1 MGGRLLIRRS
11 KRIAVHLSVIFVS
24 LVVAV
29 GVTLGV
35 VQYFENREQQARLAE
50 KAFAAANK
58 AITVKVSDIFRPAE
72 LAVELVS
79 RNPVMT
85 ATTLQDRLGYRRR
98 LARYLDLNP
107 TLASVFIGYPDG
119 DFMLVRRMATD
130 ADRERFKASP
140 DTQYVIQAI
149 ERDEGGFEEGVFI
162 FYDARYR
169 EISRRVVDGYTSYD
183 PRKRPWFQQAYRS
196 GKQVKTAPYIFFTTK
211 DVGTT
216 LARGNRGEAVTGV
229 DITLQSLSD
238 WLASLLPVPGT
249 DIALIDDKNRL
260 IAHADPSRLAMIDKQ
275 DPSRL
280 ILADIDSP
288 ENKVLKQ
295 VLNSEQGKTD
305 DIFAFKVE
313 GEAYR
318 GLVVPVTVE
327 GSGDYRLLMA
337 VSDKDLYA
345 DVNRAAF
352 RAAGYIAV
360 ILLISIA
367 ITVMV
372 AGYIAKPLAALARD
386 VQSIRR
392 FDFSASE
399 PDETHIIE
407 IDELSVA
414 IDSMKETIRKFLDIS
429 TAIAAEEDFDKLLER
444 LLDEIIATTKT
455 EAGILYL
462 TSDDDKYLIPHA
474 IRRDGRRPLDAMVPE
489 VSLVGPDNLM
499 IRAVVDEF
507 ALGAVATPE
516 EIKNLGI
523 AGAIKEMEE
532 APRNLLG
539 APLFNRAHELVGVIL
554 LMETDEVMD
563 LALVKFTEALSG
575 SAAISVEARQLIA
588 AQKQLFES
596 FLQLIAGAIDA
607 KSPYTGGHC
616 ERVPEL
622 TKMLAAAADRSTSGP
637 YADFHLSSDDWEAI
651 HVASW
656 LHDCGKVTTPEFVV
670 DKATKLETIFDRIHE
685 VRMRVEVMK
694 REAEITYLRD
704 VLENGASDERRA
716 AFEAELAQLDDDF
729 AFIADCNIGG
739 EFMSDDK
746 IARIHELAGKTWTR
760 TLDDRLG
767 VAQEELQRME
777 REEARALPVVE
788 PLLADRVHHRFER
801 PDSQKLSPDNPW
813 GFKLEVPELLYDR
826 GEIHNLVIRRGT
838 LTEEDRYKINEHIVQ
853 TIKMLDEL
861 PFPRHLRN
869 VSEIAGGHHEKMD
882 GTGYPKQLTAE
893 EMSPVARMMAI
904 ADIFEALT
912 ATDRPYKKG
921 KTLSEAIR
929 IMGFMVGDKH
939 IDPELFRLF
948 IESGVYLDYARKFMN
963 PEMIDDIDLEKVL
976 AF

>member
-1 MGGRLLIRRS
+1 MIRRS

-85 ATTLQDRLGYRRR
+85 AMTLQDRLGYRRR

-130 ADRERFKASP
+130 ADRERFKASA

-149 ERDEGGFEEGVFI
+149 EREEGGFEEGVFI

-169 EISRRVVDGYTSYD
+169 EISRRVVEGYTTYD

-196 GKQVKTAPYIFFTTK
+196 GKQIKTAPYIFFTTK

-260 IAHADPSRLAMIDKQ
+260 IAHADPTRLAMVDKQ

-327 GSGDYRLLMA
+327 GSEDYRLLMA

-345 DVNRAAF
+345 EVNRAAF

-372 AGYIAKPLAALARD
+372 AGYIAKPLATLARD

-462 TSDDDKYLIPHA
+462 TSDNGKYLVPHA
-474 IRRDGRRPLDAMVPE
+474 IRRDERRPLDAMVPE

-499 IRAVVDEF
+499 IRAIVDEF

-523 AGAIKEMEE
+523 AGAIGEMEE

-539 APLFNRAHELVGVIL
+539 APLFNRSHELVGVIL
-554 LMETDEVMD
+554 LMETDEIMD
-563 LALVKFTEALSG
+563 LALVRFTEALSG

-694 REAEITYLRD
+694 REAEISYLRD
-704 VLENGASDERRA
+704 VLENGASDERRT

-767 VAQEELQRME
+767 VAQEELLRME

-788 PLLADRVHHRFER
+788 PLLADRAHHRFER